1 MKFSAAD
8 ALELPVSERI
18 QLVAEIWDSIAE
30 CPEQIELSDATRR
43 LLRNRLGSFRAN
55 PSAGSPWAEVR
66 NRILSEWAARS
77 LSRR

>member
-8 ALELPVSERI
+8 TLELPVSERI

-43 LLRNRLGSFRAN
+43 LLRKRLAAFRAN
-55 PSAGSPWAEVR
+55 PSAGSPWAEVK
-66 NRILSEWAARS
+66 NRILSE
-77 LSRR
+77 